1 MFFFCNTLLLFL
13 SLNSRSSVAD
23 KEQAAGDGRRSV
35 DGEKE
40 MGLLRVQQV
49 SRRLV
54 LQETRDH
61 ELEMCSFAL
70 EEAHNDEL
78 EGMKDDECEHEQ
90 EQEQG
95 HRVDT
100 RGIEQEVRGVHKKNE
115 RGYQSSNP
123 NTTMLLASTKSTSF
137 HHIKVF
143 KMHML
148 RRCFHTL
155 KKNVSFS
162 SPTDTSIGTSIT
174 ENAESRKG
182 VDCEISHRLGRRS
195 KHSKTTR
202 GSLERETISIMI
214 TSLKLS
220 ILVSGMS
227 MSMNAEDSTAG
238 TKNNWVH
245 RSTI

>member
-1 MFFFCNTLLLFL
+1 MKIFAVSIPLFFFIFSFSVAYSWIFYFSATIHKDYMFFFCNTLLLFL

-100 RGIEQEVRGVHKKNE
+100 IGLEELNRKCEEFI
-115 RGYQSSNP
+115 
-123 NTTMLLASTKSTSF
+123 
-137 HHIKVF
+137 
-143 KMHML
+143 
-148 RRCFHTL
+148 RRMKEDIRVQILTL
-155 KKNVSFS
+155 QCS
-162 SPTDTSIGTSIT
+162 
-174 ENAESRKG
+174 
-182 VDCEISHRLGRRS
+182 
-195 KHSKTTR
+195 
-202 GSLERETISIMI
+202 
-214 TSLKLS
+214 
-220 ILVSGMS
+220 
-227 MSMNAEDSTAG
+227 
-238 TKNNWVH
+238 
-245 RSTI
+245 